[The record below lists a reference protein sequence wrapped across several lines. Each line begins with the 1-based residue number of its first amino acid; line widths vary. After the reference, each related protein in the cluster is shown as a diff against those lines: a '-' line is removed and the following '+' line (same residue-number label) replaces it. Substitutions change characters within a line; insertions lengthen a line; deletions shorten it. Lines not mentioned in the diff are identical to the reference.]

1 MQTILV
7 PFDGSKHAL
16 KALHIAGD
24 LAEKYKCE
32 ICLISI
38 IAKTLKDLQDARQ
51 KTQKLIA
58 LAKSKLNTRGL
69 EPASMDIEVGEPAE
83 CILLA
88 AKRHKVSTI
97 VMGCRGETMQGDSQF
112 GSVSQKV
119 FQMANC
125 TCISVK

>member
-7 PFDGSKHAL
+7 PIDGSKHAL

-24 LAEKYKCE
+24 LAEKYKCQ

-38 IAKTLKDLQDARQ
+38 ITKAQTAQHDARQ
-51 KTQKLIA
+51 TTQKLIL
-58 LAKSKLNTRGL
+58 LAKSKLDHRGI
-69 EPASMDIEVGEPAE
+69 EPASVDIEVGDPAE

-97 VMGCRGETMQGDSQF
+97 VMGCRGENTQGASQF

>member
-16 KALHIAGD
+16 KALHIASD
-24 LAEKYKCE
+24 LAEKYKCQ
-32 ICLISI
+32 ICLVSVISGSPE
-38 IAKTLKDLQDARQ
+38 DLQAARVKKQ
-51 KTQKLIA
+51 SVIA
-58 LAKSKLNTRGL
+58 VAKSKLDHRGI
-69 EPASMDIEVGEPAE
+69 EPASVDVEVGDPAE

-97 VMGCRGETMQGDSQF
+97 VMGCRGENTQGASQF